1 MKNSDTP
8 ISFGEAL
15 IANSEAMDIY
25 LRLPKHKQEEI
36 VNNAVNINTT
46 DEMKSYVENIIVK

>member
-36 VNNAVNINTT
+36 INNAVNINTT
-46 DEMKSYVENIIVK
+46 AEMKSYVENIIAK

>member
-25 LRLPKHKQEEI
+25 LRLPRHKQEEI

-46 DEMKSYVENIIVK
+46 DEMKSYVDNIIAK

>member
-25 LRLPKHKQEEI
+25 LRLPRHKQEEI

-46 DEMKSYVENIIVK
+46 DEMKAYVDNLIAK